1 MKLDSNLYIH
11 DSDKA
16 ALAALKAIPGFDA
29 VVKAF
34 MKVWSEKQY
43 KLVNMSSNLKLSEKQ
58 LAKYYNLLPPICEKL
73 GIEIPELYVELD
85 VYPNAYTFG
94 DTNPFIVLTSGL
106 FETIPEELIPS
117 VIAHEC
123 GHIACHHTLYT
134 TMGSML
140 KNAAVAFLPGLSGI
154 ALYPIQIAFAYW
166 MRCSELSADRAAM
179 ICDGSAD
186 KVIETCMRFAGYDKD
201 IMDEANTDLFIQQAV
216 EYKEY
221 AKDSVWNKTL
231 EFLQFN
237 MIDHP
242 QNAVRALEAKE
253 WAETDR
259 FKVIQEYL
267 HSSEEDADR
276 ILPIYI
282 DSKKYLGKNIQD
294 VYTEL
299 SNKGATNIIQERV
312 TDADIKT
319 KDGAVTGLS
328 VDDNVEFVADWIKR
342 DAKIILKYYEHKT
355 EEEIAR
361 EHLGEIRISGNAKHY
376 TGRLFGSVEQ
386 ELRSQGFTNIEIKEM
401 ALPIFGVL
409 LKEHNVAKIVINGVD
424 SFNDGD
430 WFKPDAKIV
439 LYFYVKV

>member
-34 MKVWSEKQY
+34 MKIWSEKQY
-43 KLVNMSSNLKLSEKQ
+43 KLFNMSSNLRMGEKQ
-58 LAKYYNLLPPICEKL
+58 LAKYYNMLPPICEKL
-73 GIEIPELYVELD
+73 GIEIPELYMELD

-106 FETIPEELIPS
+106 FETLPEELIPS

-134 TMGSML
+134 TMGSLL

-186 KVIETCMRFAGYDKD
+186 KVIETCMRFAGYGKD
-201 IMDEANTDLFIQQAV
+201 IMDEANVDLFIQQAV
-216 EYKEY
+216 EYKEF

-242 QNAVRALEAKE
+242 QNAIRALEAKE
-253 WAETDR
+253 WAGTDR

-267 HSSEEDADR
+267 HSSEEDAGK

-282 DSKKYLGKNIQD
+282 DSKKYIGKNIQD

-328 VDDNVEFVADWIKR
+328 VDDNAEFVADWIKR
-342 DAKIILKYYEHKT
+342 DARIILKYYEHKT
-355 EEEIAR
+355 EEEIKR
-361 EHLGEIRISGNAKHY
+361 EHVGEIKISGNAKHY
-376 TGRLFGSVEQ
+376 TGRPFGIVEQ

-401 ALPIFGVL
+401 AVPIFGVL
-409 LKEHNVAKIVINGVD
+409 LKEYNVAKIVIDGVD

-439 LYFYVKV
+439 LYYYVKV